1 MAVASEDLA
10 QHLKQGLSKLYTIHG
25 AEALLAL
32 EAADLLRGAARAAGY
47 IEREVF
53 TVEPGFDSSTLL
65 AGSRNQS
72 LFATQKIIE
81 VRIPSGKPGVEGA
94 ATLQR
99 YCADLGDDVFTLVLL
114 PKLDRA
120 TLTSAWFTTLEA
132 AGVVV
137 VANEVSRTQLPAWLQ
152 GRLARQGQR
161 ADEATL
167 RFLADR
173 VEGNLLAAHH
183 EVQKL
188 ALLFPAGPL
197 TFDAIKDAVLDV
209 ARFDVFGLGVAM
221 LSGNAARFVRTLE
234 GLREEGEAPPLML
247 WSITEE
253 LRAMLKVKTGLQR
266 GHAMAQLL
274 RDARVWGP
282 RQALIERAVKRVH
295 TQTLSDALM
304 HAAQCDRIIK
314 GVARGDVWDELM
326 TLGLRIAE
334 PDFVSTVISQ

>member
-1 MAVASEDLA
+1 MRVASEDLA
-10 QHLKQGLSKLYTIHG
+10 QHLKRGLSKLYVIHG

-32 EAADLLRGAARAAGY
+32 EAADLLRSTARAAGFV
-47 IEREVF
+47 EREVF
-53 TVEPGFDSSTLL
+53 TIEPGFDSSTLL
-65 AGSRNQS
+65 AGSRSQS

-81 VRIPSGKPGVEGA
+81 VRVPSGKPGVEGA

-120 TLTSAWFTTLEA
+120 TLTSAWFTALEG

-137 VANEVSRTQLPAWLQ
+137 IANEVARAQLPVWLQ
-152 GRLARQGQR
+152 ARLTRHGLR
-161 ADEATL
+161 ADEVTL
-167 RFLADR
+167 QFLANR

-188 ALLFPAGPL
+188 ALLFPPGPL
-197 TFDAIKDAVLDV
+197 TFDAVKDAVLDV
-209 ARFDVFGLGVAM
+209 ARFDVFGLGSAM
-221 LSGNAARFVRTLE
+221 LSGNAARFVRTLS

-253 LRAMLKVKTGLQR
+253 LRAMLKIKLGVQR
-266 GHAMAQLL
+266 GLPMAQLL

-282 RQALIERAVKRVH
+282 RQAMIERAIKRVSV
-295 TQTLSDALM
+295 QTLSDALLK
-304 HAAQCDRIIK
+304 AAQCDRMIK

-326 TLGLRIAE
+326 TLGLRIAA
-334 PDFVSTVISQ
+334 PNFAHAVNG

>member
-1 MAVASEDLA
+1 MRVASEDLA
-10 QHLKQGLSKLYTIHG
+10 QYLKWGLSKLYVIHG

-32 EAADLLRGAARAAGY
+32 EAADLLRSTARAAGFV
-47 IEREVF
+47 EREVF
-53 TVEPGFDSSTLL
+53 TIEPGFDSSTLL
-65 AGSRNQS
+65 AGSRSQS

-81 VRIPSGKPGVEGA
+81 VRVPSGKPGVEGA

-120 TLTSAWFTTLEA
+120 TLTSAWFTALEG

-137 VANEVSRTQLPAWLQ
+137 IANEVARAQLPVWLQ
-152 GRLARQGQR
+152 ARLTRHGLH
-161 ADEATL
+161 ADEVTL
-167 RFLADR
+167 QFLANR

-188 ALLFPAGPL
+188 ALLFPPGPL
-197 TFDAIKDAVLDV
+197 TFDAVKDAVLDV
-209 ARFDVFGLGVAM
+209 ARFDVFGLGSAM
-221 LSGNAARFVRTLE
+221 LSGNAARFVRTLS

-253 LRAMLKVKTGLQR
+253 LRAMLKIKLGVQGGLP
-266 GHAMAQLL
+266 MAQLL

-282 RQALIERAVKRVH
+282 RQAMIERAIKRVSV
-295 TQTLSDALM
+295 QTLSDALLK
-304 HAAQCDRIIK
+304 AAQCDRMIK

-326 TLGLRIAE
+326 TLGLRIAA
-334 PDFVSTVISQ
+334 PNFAHAVNG